1 LMCNGASIIQVGR
14 GVFGVF
20 GSRPGKIFC
29 GFVVREGLEDDLD
42 GQFAKSSG
50 VQEGAAGRCVGECV
64 HGKM

>member
-1 LMCNGASIIQVGR
+1 MCNGASTIQVGR
-14 GVFGVF
+14 LGVFGVF

-29 GFVVREGLEDDLD
+29 GFVVREGLEDDLG

-50 VQEGAAGRCVGECV
+50 VQAGAAGRCVGECV